1 MQKFALIGVYTLTL
15 GMGSASAQYIGGN
28 DPFRA
33 IDRALAEQQRLN
45 DQWRVERQLR
55 ERQWD
60 LERRMDNLEFRQRL
74 DEADSDWWNGEQQ
87 RRR

>member
-1 MQKFALIGVYTLTL
+1 MGKCALIGVYTLIL
-15 GMGSASAQYIGGN
+15 CSASAQYGG

-33 IDRALAEQQRLN
+33 IDRTLAEQQRLN

-55 ERQWD
+55 NQQWE
-60 LERRMDNLEFRQRL
+60 LERRMNDIEVKQRL
-74 DEADSDWWNGEQQ
+74 RESDWLNYEDQQQ